1 MTSKER
7 LNKQIE
13 FLLEADKIKNV
24 FRRTYNADLQRKE
37 NSAEHSWHLALLSLI
52 LAEHSNIPIDR
63 FRVMSM
69 LVIHDL
75 IEIDAG
81 DTYLYDEEANK
92 TKAEREQKAAERIF
106 GILPNDQ
113 AKEIMALWQEFE
125 EKETNESKFAN
136 VLDRLDPVLLN
147 DIGNGLAWREHSVT
161 RSQAMDAHKTER
173 TPGPEVSEL
182 LYNLKMEILEKNIAE
197 GNIIDK

>member
-1 MTSKER
+1 MTKKER
-7 LNKQIE
+7 LDKQIA

-52 LAEHSNIPIDR
+52 LAEHSDIPIDR

-92 TKAEREQKAAERIF
+92 TKADREQKAAERIF
-106 GILPNDQ
+106 GILPEDQ
-113 AKEIMALWQEFE
+113 AEEIMALWKEFE

-136 VLDRLDPVLLN
+136 VIDRLDPVLLN
-147 DIGNGLAWREHSVT
+147 DIGNGLAWR
-161 RSQAMDAHKTER
+161 
-173 TPGPEVSEL
+173 
-182 LYNLKMEILEKNIAE
+182 
-197 GNIIDK
+197 